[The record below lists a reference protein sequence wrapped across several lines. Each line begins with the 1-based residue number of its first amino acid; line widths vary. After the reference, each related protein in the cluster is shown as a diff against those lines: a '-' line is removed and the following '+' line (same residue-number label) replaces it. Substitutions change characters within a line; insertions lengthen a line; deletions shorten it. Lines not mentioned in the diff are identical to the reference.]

1 MAYLYLKVDAS
12 NLSVGDMNRVVGNNP
27 QFTVSSTSGG
37 GTTLTVNTSVAHG
50 YSNGDTVI
58 VAGLLAAS
66 GAPVTYT
73 EPVTSLVRPIE
84 GLFTI
89 SSAGTPGVSTSF
101 QITIPAAAS
110 AAAASGAVSK
120 FTAPA
125 AGDMNGICN
134 LLSGIQAGAIDAV
147 VEVSSS
153 NADRALPPSSQGGA
167 GVAGALNCYNL
178 K

>member
-1 MAYLYLKVDAS
+1 MAYLYLKVDATK
-12 NLSVGDMNRVVGNNP
+12 LSVGDMNRVIGNNP
-27 QFTVSSTSGG
+27 QFTVSSTSGAS
-37 GTTLTVNTSVAHG
+37 TTLTVNTGSAHG
-50 YSNGDTVI
+50 FSNGDTVFI
-58 VAGLLAAS
+58 AGLLTA
-66 GAPVTYT
+66 GAVPVANTQG
-73 EPVTSLVRPIE
+73 VVE

-89 SSAGTPGVSTSF
+89 SSVASTSF
-101 QITIPAAAS
+101 QITISS
-110 AAAASGAVSK
+110 ALTTAQAASGAVSK

-167 GVAGALNCYNL
+167 GVAGTLNCYNL

>member
-1 MAYLYLKVDAS
+1 MAYLYLKVEAS
-12 NLSVGDMNRVVGNNP
+12 SLSVNDMNRVVGNNP
-27 QFTVSSTSGG
+27 QFTVSSTSGAS
-37 GTTLTVNTSVAHG
+37 TTLTVNTSAAHG
-50 YSNGDTVI
+50 YSNGDTVFI
-58 VAGLLAAS
+58 AGLLAAS

-84 GLFTI
+84 GLFVI
-89 SSAGTPGVSTSF
+89 SSVASTSF

-110 AAAASGAVSK
+110 AAAASGAVSR

-125 AGDMNGICN
+125 AGDMNPICN

-153 NADRALPPSSQGGA
+153 NADRALPPSSQGA
-167 GVAGALNCYNL
+167 VGVAGALNCYNL